1 MAMTMLASWIG
12 IDPHGPTSAYI
23 VGDSRFSWGLGSA
36 NKYFDYGKKV
46 FASNLYPEA
55 FGYAGDVL
63 FPSIVLSQIIEM
75 IDMDILFTNE
85 FTCEQKNNT
94 VYEKLRLAFSKY
106 PDVLGTTNVIQIL
119 HISRDTLF
127 ESYPSFYCYLM
138 SWSKS
143 TGWKVEEK
151 KIPNTSDILF
161 ILGSGKCEFIAN
173 YSRYQS
179 GPNKDT
185 SRNVFHCFIDT
196 LFNIKDPSCGGPP
209 QLVGIY
215 RKPESSAKNFGI
227 IYQNKRYFL
236 GAEVPRATYP
246 NKIEWRNE
254 FFELCDGGTKKVI
267 KTAVKQPDLLRR
279 K

>member
-1 MAMTMLASWIG
+1 MG
-12 IDPHGPTSAYI
+12 IPILLILVRSL
-23 VGDSRFSWGLGSA
+23 RRWWGCRLRSIRSGA
-36 NKYFDYGKKV
+36 ENFPY
-46 FASNLYPEA
+46 
-55 FGYAGDVL
+55 L
-63 FPSIVLSQIIEM
+63 FPSQHLKREGDHGRILCRIKDYSPADWETC
-75 IDMDILFTNE
+75 ILFTNE